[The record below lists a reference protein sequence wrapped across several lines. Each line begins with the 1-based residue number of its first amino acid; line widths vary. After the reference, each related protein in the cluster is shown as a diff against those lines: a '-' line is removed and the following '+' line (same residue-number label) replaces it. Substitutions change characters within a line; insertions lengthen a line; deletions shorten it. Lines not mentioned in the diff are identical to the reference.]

1 MDSDP
6 KMRITI
12 DRASGGY
19 RVHVWMVGSE
29 ELLFWS
35 DIYASKQGAQRA
47 AYHLKANAGTRRD
60 RRSRDVRSLGL
71 TVAGAP
77 PIGVRAA
84 RHLGHM
90 VSMHVPRGR
99 APKDRAVQ

>member
-1 MDSDP
+1 MDSAP

-47 AYHLKANAGTRRD
+47 AYHLKAN
-60 RRSRDVRSLGL
+60 
-71 TVAGAP
+71 VAS
-77 PIGVRAA
+77 AA
-84 RHLGHM
+84 VEDLVDSE
-90 VSMHVPRGR
+90 VST
-99 APKDRAVQ
+99 

>member
-1 MDSDP
+1 MESARN
-6 KMRITI
+6 MRITI

-47 AYHLKANAGTRRD
+47 AYHLKTHAGVGDD
-60 RRSRDVRSLGL
+60 RGSHRSE
-71 TVAGAP
+71 
-77 PIGVRAA
+77 
-84 RHLGHM
+84 
-90 VSMHVPRGR
+90 VS
-99 APKDRAVQ
+99 A

>member
-1 MDSDP
+1 MEIAATNEPLPEP

-47 AYHLKANAGTRRD
+47 AYHLKAHAGQATID
-60 RRSRDVRSLGL
+60 DL
-71 TVAGAP
+71 
-77 PIGVRAA
+77 
-84 RHLGHM
+84 
-90 VSMHVPRGR
+90 VSTEGIS
-99 APKDRAVQ
+99 A

>member
-1 MDSDP
+1 MLAERVPPRMDSAP

-19 RVHVWMVGSE
+19 RVHVWMLGSE

-47 AYHLKANAGTRRD
+47 AYHLKTHVGSAVIED
-60 RRSRDVRSLGL
+60 L
-71 TVAGAP
+71 TASE
-77 PIGVRAA
+77 
-84 RHLGHM
+84 
-90 VSMHVPRGR
+90 VS
-99 APKDRAVQ
+99 A